1 MATRE
6 TADTHASGRSSRL
19 WLAVAL
25 TTLLVGLG
33 LSAFTAL
40 GWSARQRRDGRQ
52 GFDST
57 AQSVSGTVGTLVRAD
72 VTFVASLRTV
82 LTMQPHLSPTAF
94 DDWYERLE
102 VTQRQV
108 GGIGSGVVDS
118 VPAGQLTRFQI
129 PRDSDRAF
137 QRLVGGRI
145 EVVTPDGRR
154 RQCLL
159 AAARIAV
166 PIAGPFAQLAQSDLC
181 SPHSLAGSYEAP
193 LLSELTDSGR
203 FVVAPV
209 VAAWLRTTLFE
220 MAFYRRGVPLRTVA
234 QRRSAVAGWLVS
246 SFDLPTL
253 ITQAIGGNHGLQV
266 ELMFTEP
273 DGRAT
278 LLATGGDAGARGR
291 LSQTTTVAVDGDW
304 TVVVRGAPVVGGLSA
319 QSGGIL
325 VFLSGA
331 AITVLL
337 SLLLLTLSRSRE
349 RALAMVAEKTAQLRH
364 QALHDAL
371 TGLPNRVLVL
381 DRAEQ
386 MLARALRS
394 RTPIAL
400 LYIDVDGFK
409 HINDTFGHAIGDRFL
424 QLVAARL
431 LSVVRESDTAA
442 RLGGDEFIVLLEGAS
457 IETGPEAVAE
467 RVLDV
472 LREPYDLTRELGR
485 QLTVSASIGVAFGQP
500 ETAEALLADGDVALY
515 AAKEG
520 GKNRFVGIR
529 ARDADPCPRPDQAGA
544 GPGRGD
550 RPRPAVPRLS
560 ADVRPELGTRD
571 RRRGAPA
578 LAAPRA
584 RGDRAR
590 RVDPDRRGGRSDR
603 RDRTM
608 GAGTGLRAGR
618 RLARRGPHG
627 VGLGQRLRPPAGPRP
642 AHRRRSRGP
651 AANRARTVVADA

>member
-1 MATRE
+1 
-6 TADTHASGRSSRL
+6 
-19 WLAVAL
+19 
-25 TTLLVGLG
+25 
-33 LSAFTAL
+33 
-40 GWSARQRRDGRQ
+40 
-52 GFDST
+52 
-57 AQSVSGTVGTLVRAD
+57 
-72 VTFVASLRTV
+72 
-82 LTMQPHLSPTAF
+82 
-94 DDWYERLE
+94 
-102 VTQRQV
+102 
-108 GGIGSGVVDS
+108 
-118 VPAGQLTRFQI
+118 
-129 PRDSDRAF
+129 
-137 QRLVGGRI
+137 
-145 EVVTPDGRR
+145 
-154 RQCLL
+154 
-159 AAARIAV
+159 
-166 PIAGPFAQLAQSDLC
+166 
-181 SPHSLAGSYEAP
+181 
-193 LLSELTDSGR
+193 
-203 FVVAPV
+203 
-209 VAAWLRTTLFE
+209 
-220 MAFYRRGVPLRTVA
+220 RTVA

-304 TVVVRGAPVVGGLSA
+304 TVVVRGAPVVSGLSA

-520 GKNRFVGIR
+520 GKNRFAVFAPGMQTPAHDRIR
-529 ARDADPCPRPDQAGA
+529 LELDLAEAIDQDQLFLVYQPTFDLSSGRATAVEALLRWRHPVRGVIAPDVLIPIAEGA
-544 GPGRGD
+544 GLIVEIGRWVLAQACGQAVAWHAEGHTVSVSVNVSSRQLD
-550 RPRPAVPRLS
+550 RDQLTD
-560 ADVRPELGTRD
+560 DVREALQRTGLEPSWLTLEITE
-571 RRRGAPA
+571 PA
-578 LAAPRA
+578 LLRE
-584 RGDRAR
+584 
-590 RVDPDRRGGRSDR
+590 PDA
-603 RDRTM
+603 T
-608 GAGTGLRAGR
+608 AR
-618 RLARRGPHG
+618 RLAALKRLG
-627 VGLGQRLRPPAGPRP
+627 VRIAIDDFGTGHSSIAYLRQFPVDTLKIDSSFVGMIGSSTEALAIVDTLIDIGRTLALQTVGEGIEDPEQLELLQRAGCDAGQGFLFTRPLDPEDLGRFLDASERA
-642 AHRRRSRGP
+642 P
-651 AANRARTVVADA
+651 AATAAGQS